1 MSVAEARTKDNIEQ
15 IPEFFFTEWM
25 RGVRRLMSCTAWSV
39 FSLAALVCALALFL
53 AYLLAQRLPLRKAGF
68 YGTLVAAAVFML
80 TSWFAMG
87 ERREMLDDTQAVV
100 MSLST
105 AVKSSPDKSATDLF
119 VLHEGTLVEITDRLD
134 NWCEIT
140 IADGKRGGSNVKP
153 SKRFKCR
160 NFLGRRRRTFR
171 SFRAWDARTALR
183 LAIILRMERDSVA
196 EMTESIDRFRN
207 EIRYCS
213 QCNNLSDEEVCPIC
227 ADRERDHATI
237 CVVEQVADVL
247 SVENTRQYRGMYHVL
262 GGVISPMQG
271 ISPSDLKI
279 DLLCERIARGGVKE
293 VILAISTSVEG
304 ETTLFYLMNRL
315 RQFPG
320 LKVTSIARGIGFGD
334 ELEYVDELTITHA
347 LMNRREIE

>member
-1 MSVAEARTKDNIEQ
+1 MVTFKLKEENDQQLVYWYFPHGNEENGHGTIVIDRVLGKLDVTELAPDDRLVRHTVENQNRWRKAVNQMRNIEQ

-140 IADGKRGGSNVKP
+140 IADGKKGWLE
-153 SKRFKCR
+153 CR
-160 NFLGRRRRTFR
+160 TV
-171 SFRAWDARTALR
+171 
-183 LAIILRMERDSVA
+183 E
-196 EMTESIDRFRN
+196 
-207 EIRYCS
+207 
-213 QCNNLSDEEVCPIC
+213 
-227 ADRERDHATI
+227 TI
-237 CVVEQVADVL
+237 
-247 SVENTRQYRGMYHVL
+247 
-262 GGVISPMQG
+262 
-271 ISPSDLKI
+271 
-279 DLLCERIARGGVKE
+279 
-293 VILAISTSVEG
+293 
-304 ETTLFYLMNRL
+304 
-315 RQFPG
+315 
-320 LKVTSIARGIGFGD
+320 
-334 ELEYVDELTITHA
+334 
-347 LMNRREIE
+347 